1 MLTRLVIKLITLYQ
15 NSLSIVL
22 GSHCRFYPSC
32 SQYTK
37 EAIQLHGLLK
47 GCAMGTRRISR
58 CHPWHEGG
66 YDPVPGSEPGEHE
79 PVTGKQ

>member
-1 MLTRLVIKLITLYQ
+1 MISRFVIKLISFYQ
-15 NSLSIVL
+15 TALSVFL

-37 EAIQLHGLLK
+37 EAIQLHGLTRGVVL
-47 GCAMGTRRISR
+47 GSRRIAR

-66 YDPVPGSEPGEHE
+66 YDPVPGPSADNHCTDSE
-79 PVTGKQ
+79 K